1 MLINRVPKGPVIAV
15 TRGKKQDGSDW
26 TLWTKALPLV
36 DAQGNFIAVA
46 GIVRDVTS
54 TFGDVIIRDD
64 VSRDIPEA
72 AMVTAAGGSQNAGT
86 RIFNR
91 IIGKASSEYRTGV
104 NLMVNEQ
111 KYSEAIA
118 AFDRALAI
126 DENFAQAW
134 NERGLC
140 YRALEDYTNALK
152 SCLRAVELDSEN
164 PELLFTLGETL
175 QRIGVMYMSNKY
187 LDSAIQVFKMVINQQ
202 PNSLEAWNNLGICY
216 KEIGKEEEAKFHF
229 DRARDIK
236 LWKKDTPIA
245 TKRNDY
251 L

>member
-1 MLINRVPKGPVIAV
+1 
-15 TRGKKQDGSDW
+15 
-26 TLWTKALPLV
+26 
-36 DAQGNFIAVA
+36 
-46 GIVRDVTS
+46 
-54 TFGDVIIRDD
+54 
-64 VSRDIPEA
+64 
-72 AMVTAAGGSQNAGT
+72 
-86 RIFNR
+86 
-91 IIGKASSEYRTGV
+91 
-104 NLMVNEQ
+104 VNEQ
-111 KYSEAIA
+111 KYAEALA

-126 DENFAQAW
+126 DDKFAQAW

-140 YRALEDYTNALK
+140 YRAQNDYTNALK

-202 PNSLEAWNNLGICY
+202 PNCLDAWNNLGICY

-236 LWKKDTPIA
+236 LWKKDTPIVSR
-245 TKRNDY
+245 RNDY